1 VTIVH
6 RRDELRASKI
16 MATRAISNP
25 KIQFASNS
33 AVEAIHGQ
41 DKVTGVTLRDTVT
54 GAMRPLQ
61 VTGDS
66 ATQFIGGSKLGQQQ
80 N

>member
-1 VTIVH
+1 
-6 RRDELRASKI
+6 
-16 MATRAISNP
+16 
-25 KIQFASNS
+25 
-33 AVEAIHGQ
+33 VEAIHGQ

>member
-6 RRDELRASKI
+6 RRDELRASRSWPHERK
-16 MATRAISNP
+16 ATQR
-25 KIQFASNS
+25 FAWNS